1 MPEDKDPWKDPPQEP
16 ELDLWL
22 KKIRAR
28 WGRRRPPG
36 RDPWRGLRRNHR
48 LTLLIPFVVLLVFWL
63 STGLVSIPTGR
74 VGYAFVLGHA
84 EGTLGSG
91 MHWLPPW
98 PFTRVLRAA
107 APSRGARLLRM
118 HVLTDDG
125 RLLVARLR
133 YRIRVIHP
141 RRAALTSAGLSRL
154 RRARLRHILAR
165 VLLSPALKNPTKS
178 GGIET
183 IRRALIRLWSRPI
196 PSPRGVKTPP
206 GRDALSAAAPW
217 GRLDVLGL
225 VLVPP
230 RPLRKEA
237 AAFVDLAQRQ
247 DALLLAARRKAKT
260 RLALVRLEAETLRA
274 RERRRDKQILARA
287 QNRIAVFRS
296 LLPVYRRDPVLAR
309 RLLALEL
316 LRRGIRAQRVTLSFG
331 RKLRIVLGPIV
342 PTPPRTHAPAS
353 ARAKPPKPPPH
364 PSPSPRR
371 SM

>member
-331 RKLRIVLGPIV
+331 RKLRIVLGPIA
-342 PTPPRTHAPAS
+342 PPPPRTHASAS
-353 ARAKPPKPPPH
+353 ARAKPSKPPPH